1 MDNAELLSHVR
12 RLRDQ
17 GTPPKQIAR
26 VLGLTPAAVTPLIRA
41 VAAQR
46 TAATEAPLVGCWIN
60 TGWSVGLSIDP
71 ARGWTDEHPSP
82 DGTDGLASVLV
93 ARQHRWDK
101 ISMCGYLTDV
111 YCLGVKNVLGPEIT
125 DEVALQR
132 FLPDYY
138 SAYPHGWQDA
148 PIELARHVVF
158 GAVDYAH
165 SLGFPPAA
173 AFTHSA
179 AHLGCWQGP
188 SAITF
193 GRNGKPFYTSGPRDN
208 PHQVIATLQRTVGAP
223 PNFDYIVAQPL

>member
-1 MDNAELLSHVR
+1 MDNAELLSQVR

-17 GTPPKQIAR
+17 GAPPKQIAR

-46 TAATEAPLVGCWIN
+46 AAATEPPLVGCWIN

-93 ARQHRWDK
+93 ARQHRW
-101 ISMCGYLTDV
+101 
-111 YCLGVKNVLGPEIT
+111 
-125 DEVALQR
+125 
-132 FLPDYY
+132 
-138 SAYPHGWQDA
+138 QDA
-148 PIELARHVVF
+148 PIELARHVVC

-193 GRNGKPFYTSGPRDN
+193 GRNGKPLYTSGPRDN